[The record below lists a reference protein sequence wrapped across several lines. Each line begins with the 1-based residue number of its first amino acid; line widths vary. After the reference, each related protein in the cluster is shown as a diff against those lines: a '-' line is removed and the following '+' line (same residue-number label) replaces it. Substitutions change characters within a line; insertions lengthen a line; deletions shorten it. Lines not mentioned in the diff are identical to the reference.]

1 MPLSRKHFVT
11 AAALGV
17 SAAALRGNADAAAP
31 SDQRVPIHFHVLK
44 PNEYNHGLMLKKLST
59 SNKNKQVFQ
68 SVSPL
73 VIAPGVASLY
83 LHMQNSLNAYQFSF
97 GMGPGSLSTLGVL
110 IGPSI
115 VFALNDATWKKYN
128 IGGALNLA
136 ATNIYYRAT
145 SNLKTSASADD
156 PNGMYQDWS
165 AQAIMKRGGMF
176 MVCHNAATA
185 VAASFAQKSGKSP
198 QAVLSDF
205 VKNLLPGFQLVP
217 AGVGAVQAA
226 QELGWKIYP
235 II

>member
-17 SAAALRGNADAAAP
+17 SAAALRGSATAAEP
-31 SDQRVPIHFHVLK
+31 SDQRVPVHFHVLK
-44 PNEYNHGLMLKKLST
+44 PNEYNHALMMKKLST
-59 SNKNKQVFQ
+59 NNKNRQVFQ

-73 VIAPGVASLY
+73 VVAPGVASLY

-97 GMGPGSLSTLGVL
+97 GMGPGSLAALGVL

-115 VFALNDATWKKYN
+115 VYGLNDATWKKYD
-128 IGGALNLA
+128 IGAALNLA

-145 SNLKTSASADD
+145 SNLKASASADD
-156 PNGMYQDWS
+156 PNGLYQDWS

-176 MVCHNAATA
+176 MVCHNATTA
-185 VAASFAQKSGKSP
+185 VAAMFAQKSGEST
-198 QAVLSDF
+198 QTVLADF

-226 QELGWKIYP
+226 QEMGWKIYP